1 LRPGIAPQSVT
12 VFHDDDHRPFFHWLD
27 QNNEDGYFLNTRPN
41 PTTTVPMLHRA
52 RCEHIGRLASQTY
65 TNGRVKLCSLS
76 RPDLEQWAID
86 AASEKPTLCRTC
98 YG

>member
-12 VFHDDDHRPFFHWLD
+12 VFHDDDHRAFFHWLD

-52 RCEHIGRLASQTY
+52 RCEHIGPNRDTITFADQQPRPSL
-65 TNGRVKLCSLS
+65 NG
-76 RPDLEQWAID
+76 
-86 AASEKPTLCRTC
+86 
-98 YG
+98 